1 VLPENPA
8 SYRGVRTKSYL
19 FNKAE
24 QILKTSGGTS
34 VIIKG
39 NHVQV
44 IYGLGVNKIRNAVNR
59 YLDVHE

>member
-1 VLPENPA
+1 VRDPA
-8 SYRGVRTKSYL
+8 L
-19 FNKAE
+19 IQE
-24 QILKTSGGTS
+24 HILKTSGGTS